1 MFGAADHR
9 AMLTIDLHRGK
20 LVRVRE
26 GAGSTVTAHAGTVWL
41 TEQGSLRDV
50 LLRSGESFTL
60 GRPGLALVQAFS
72 DASISFESKYS
83 DHSRLAWIR

>member
-1 MFGAADHR
+1 VSGAGDHL

-72 DASISFESKYS
+72 DASITFESK
-83 DHSRLAWIR
+83 

>member
-1 MFGAADHR
+1 VFGAADHL
-9 AMLTIDLHRGK
+9 AMLAIDLHRGK

-50 LLRSGESFTL
+50 LLRPGESFTL

-72 DASISFESKYS
+72 DASITFESK
-83 DHSRLAWIR
+83 

>member
-1 MFGAADHR
+1 MFGAADDL
-9 AMLTIDLHRGK
+9 AMSTIDLHRGK

-50 LLRSGESFTL
+50 LLGPGESFTL
-60 GRPGLALVQAFS
+60 DRPGLALVQAFS
-72 DASISFESKYS
+72 DASISIDPTRGECERS
-83 DHSRLAWIR
+83 HG

>member
-1 MFGAADHR
+1 VFGAADHR

-72 DASISFESKYS
+72 DASITFESK
-83 DHSRLAWIR
+83 

>member
-1 MFGAADHR
+1 
-9 AMLTIDLHRGK
+9 MLTIDLHRGI

-41 TEQGSLRDV
+41 TAQGSLRDV

-72 DASISFESKYS
+72 DASISI
-83 DHSRLAWIR
+83 DPTRGA

>member
-1 MFGAADHR
+1 VFGAADHL
-9 AMLTIDLHRGK
+9 AMLAIDLHRGK

-50 LLRSGESFTL
+50 LLRPGESFTL
-60 GRPGLALVQAFS
+60 SRPGLALVQAFS
-72 DASISFESKYS
+72 DASITFESK
-83 DHSRLAWIR
+83 

>member
-1 MFGAADHR
+1 MFGAADHL
-9 AMLTIDLHRGK
+9 AMLTIDLHQGK

-50 LLRSGESFTL
+50 LLRPGESFTL

-72 DASISFESKYS
+72 EASISI
-83 DHSRLAWIR
+83 DPTRGP

>member
-1 MFGAADHR
+1 MFDAADDL
-9 AMLTIDLHRGK
+9 AVLTIDLHRGK

-50 LLRSGESFTL
+50 LLRPGESFTL

-72 DASISFESKYS
+72 EASISI
-83 DHSRLAWIR
+83 DPTRGP

>member
-1 MFGAADHR
+1 MP
-9 AMLTIDLHRGK
+9 TIALHRGK

-26 GAGSTVTAHAGTVWL
+26 GAGNTVAAHAGMVWI

-50 LLRSGESFTL
+50 VLRGGQSFTL

-72 DASISFESKYS
+72 DASISIEPTR
-83 DHSRLAWIR
+83 SR